1 MRKLNAIVFV
11 VAGMLSMAA
20 AAADKVAVIDVGRAI
35 FSTEFAK
42 TRLKQLQAKSEYA
55 SMQAKYDSTG
65 ADIKALQKEAESK
78 RMTASADQ
86 MAEYQKKMEYLR
98 ADLEL
103 VARKLEAEIKN
114 LQGSIMKEVQPKA
127 LEAIQELV
135 KEDGITLLLQREAVI
150 FAPPETDLT
159 AKLIERLN
167 KKVK

>member
-1 MRKLNAIVFV
+1 MKNIKGLIFVFLGV
-11 VAGMLSMAA
+11 LSASAM
-20 AAADKVAVIDVGRAI
+20 AADKVAVIDVGRAI
-35 FSTEFAK
+35 FSSEFAK
-42 TRLKQLQAKSEYA
+42 ARLKQLQSKSEYA

-65 ADIKALQKEAESK
+65 ADMKALQKEVESK

-103 VARKLEAEIKN
+103 VARKLEGEIKN
-114 LQGSIMKEVQPKA
+114 LQGTIMKEVQPKA

-135 KEDGITLLLQREAVI
+135 KENGITLLLQREAVI

>member
-1 MRKLNAIVFV
+1 M
-11 VAGMLSMAA
+11 
-20 AAADKVAVIDVGRAI
+20 
-35 FSTEFAK
+35 
-42 TRLKQLQAKSEYA
+42 
-55 SMQAKYDSTG
+55 
-65 ADIKALQKEAESK
+65 KALQKEVESK

-86 MAEYQKKMEYLR
+86 LAEYQKKMEYLR

-103 VARKLEAEIKN
+103 VARKLEGEIKN
-114 LQGSIMKEVQPKA
+114 LQGTIMKEVQPKA